1 MVAARDD
8 VSHDLTTAAAALRP
22 FLAYEM
28 NFSVSKTGR
37 TLRASRVNDRRRRRR
52 RRCSWLLRGLERN
65 YARNYEGRS
74 SNEEENATLVD
85 GRRREVIRAR
95 NVRTESRQPGRW
107 IAATRREYVTRL
119 TRVINRCELGDT
131 RSCRFDNRELSNV
144 LLRRWSMSSSARS
157 MLNILIADH
166 LKSSRLSISIERS
179 SDVLFYDPFDI
190 LLRQWFI
197 LSSLGCVFFVLS
209 QQRRL

>member
-1 MVAARDD
+1 MAAARDD

-37 TLRASRVNDRRRRRR
+37 TPRASRVNDRRRRR
-52 RRCSWLLRGLERN
+52 SWLLCGLERN

-95 NVRTESRQPGRW
+95 NARTESRQPGRW
-107 IAATRREYVTRL
+107 IATTRREYVTRL

-166 LKSSRLSISIERS
+166 LKSSRLSISIERL

-190 LLRQWFI
+190 LPRQWFI

>member
-1 MVAARDD
+1 MAAARDD

-37 TLRASRVNDRRRRRR
+37 TPRASRVNDRRRRR
-52 RRCSWLLRGLERN
+52 SWLLCGLERN

-95 NVRTESRQPGRW
+95 NARTESRQPGR
-107 IAATRREYVTRL
+107 
-119 TRVINRCELGDT
+119 
-131 RSCRFDNRELSNV
+131 
-144 LLRRWSMSSSARS
+144 
-157 MLNILIADH
+157 
-166 LKSSRLSISIERS
+166 
-179 SDVLFYDPFDI
+179 
-190 LLRQWFI
+190 
-197 LSSLGCVFFVLS
+197 
-209 QQRRL
+209 

>member
-1 MVAARDD
+1 MAAARDD

-52 RRCSWLLRGLERN
+52 RRRRCSWLLRGLERN

-95 NVRTESRQPGRW
+95 NARTESRQPGR
-107 IAATRREYVTRL
+107 
-119 TRVINRCELGDT
+119 
-131 RSCRFDNRELSNV
+131 
-144 LLRRWSMSSSARS
+144 
-157 MLNILIADH
+157 
-166 LKSSRLSISIERS
+166 
-179 SDVLFYDPFDI
+179 
-190 LLRQWFI
+190 
-197 LSSLGCVFFVLS
+197 
-209 QQRRL
+209 

>member
-1 MVAARDD
+1 MAAARDD

-37 TLRASRVNDRRRRRR
+37 TPRASRVNDRRRRR
-52 RRCSWLLRGLERN
+52 SWLLCGLERN

-95 NVRTESRQPGRW
+95 NARTESRQPGRW

-166 LKSSRLSISIERS
+166 LKSSRLSISIERL

-190 LLRQWFI
+190 LPRQWFI

>member
-1 MVAARDD
+1 MAAARDD

-37 TLRASRVNDRRRRRR
+37 TPRASRVNDRRRRR
-52 RRCSWLLRGLERN
+52 SWLLCGLERN

-95 NVRTESRQPGRW
+95 NARTESRQPGRW

-190 LLRQWFI
+190 LPRQWFI

>member
-1 MVAARDD
+1 MAAARDD

-52 RRCSWLLRGLERN
+52 CSWLLRGLERN

-95 NVRTESRQPGRW
+95 NARTESRQPGR
-107 IAATRREYVTRL
+107 
-119 TRVINRCELGDT
+119 
-131 RSCRFDNRELSNV
+131 
-144 LLRRWSMSSSARS
+144 
-157 MLNILIADH
+157 
-166 LKSSRLSISIERS
+166 
-179 SDVLFYDPFDI
+179 
-190 LLRQWFI
+190 
-197 LSSLGCVFFVLS
+197 
-209 QQRRL
+209 

>member
-1 MVAARDD
+1 MAAARDD

-37 TLRASRVNDRRRRRR
+37 TPRASRVNDRRRRR
-52 RRCSWLLRGLERN
+52 SWLLRGLERN

-95 NVRTESRQPGRW
+95 NARTESRQPGRW

-119 TRVINRCELGDT
+119 TRVINRYELDDT

-144 LLRRWSMSSSARS
+144 LLHRWSMSSSVRS

-190 LLRQWFI
+190 LPRQWFI